1 MEHQGELYPNEPGE
15 PCPTHETDGPRPPHP
30 RHGPHGGPPPEHRH
44 GAGRVAV
51 YFVLLIVLNVLL
63 AVFALYMLG
72 FALMFDWT
80 SLSTGS
86 LNGILETVL
95 QLLLLFSPVILTI
108 IINRLLYRVFRGH
121 GRFPRGTWLFA
132 VLVIVV
138 IQAAAI
144 VAIFGYG
151 FVDGTNGFN
160 IESISQL
167 PVD

>member
-1 MEHQGELYPNEPGE
+1 MEHRDELFPNEQGEQY
-15 PCPTHETDGPRPPHP
+15 PTHETDSPRPPHSP
-30 RHGPHGGPPPEHRH
+30 HGPHGGPPPEHRH
-44 GAGRVAV
+44 RAGRVTA
-51 YFVLLIVLNVLL
+51 YFILLIVLNVLL

-80 SLSTGS
+80 SLNTGS
-86 LNGILETVL
+86 LNGILETIL

-132 VLVIVV
+132 VLAIIVV
-138 IQAAAI
+138 QAAAI
-144 VAIFGYG
+144 VMIFGYG
-151 FVDGTNGFN
+151 FVDGTSGFN

-167 PVD
+167 PAS